1 MNYCKQGLSTTSQI
15 GFMKAENDA
24 KKGMIPV
31 AEDERSYRW
40 VNASDLIAKYAVC
53 SGVASRNCKEVT
65 EYVPSSCGC
74 GKKMVTR
81 TVCQE
86 CACMPKLP
94 EHERGIPVVLYEY
107 EELMRVKFPKE
118 TVNITKLEVDGDYHA
133 SENPIKSSAELED
146 FFRSVL
152 GSTATVV
159 YSGGKIKISTDKVL
173 KTFEYEVNGDANHA
187 ILNKKDERTV
197 EIGANNVYLFETTHD
212 GVGRWVKY
220 VAPTYN
226 ASEIFY
232 EGSETNVQD
241 AIDVTKDIANTAKL
255 TAEKANK
262 DISAV
267 KTDVVDN
274 KTAIAENKT
283 AITENKK
290 EIDSLKEDT
299 VKLTEN
305 ITDVGNI
312 ATQNQNDI
320 EDLKNKVDD
329 IEKSIPDKINEAL
342 AGKDVVA
349 ELYEEGSDMGIA
361 ITNLAGTKT
370 KLKTGHNERVT
381 LTANTPYVITHN
393 LNTKNVLVE
402 VSDATTGAEIIL
414 LETAKETNTI
424 TITSTSSGAVDVII
438 KR

>member
-31 AEDERSYRW
+31 AENERSYRW
-40 VNASDLIAKYAVC
+40 VNASDLIAKYAVGN
-53 SGVASRNCKEVT
+53 GVASRNCKEVV

-94 EHERGIPVVLYEY
+94 EHERGIPVVLYDY

-133 SENPIKSSAELED
+133 SDNPIKSSAELED

-159 YSGGKIKISTDKVL
+159 YSGGKINISTDKVL

-187 ILNKKDERTV
+187 IFNKKDERTV
-197 EIGANNVYLFETTHD
+197 ELGANNVYLFETTHD
-212 GVGRWVKY
+212 WTGRWVKY

-255 TAEKANK
+255 TADKAKEKADVIEGSVNELNTK
-262 DISAV
+262 VNELNTKLSNLSDKVTDIDNDVTRISDNINDIS
-267 KTDVVDN
+267 K
-274 KTAIAENKT
+274 
-283 AITENKK
+283 
-290 EIDSLKEDT
+290 
-299 VKLTEN
+299 
-305 ITDVGNI
+305 I
-312 ATQNQNDI
+312 ATDNTKAIKELNDNFCTKI
-320 EDLKNKVDD
+320 IDCFANNGTD
-329 IEKSIPDKINEAL
+329 IL
-342 AGKDVVA
+342 AS
-349 ELYEEGSDMGIA
+349 LYETGNDMGIQVKT
-361 ITNLAGTKT
+361 IAGTFIN
-370 KLKTGHNERVT
+370 LKTGHNERVT

-414 LETAKETNTI
+414 LETAKEKNTI

>member
-1 MNYCKQGLSTTSQI
+1 
-15 GFMKAENDA
+15 
-24 KKGMIPV
+24 
-31 AEDERSYRW
+31 
-40 VNASDLIAKYAVC
+40 
-53 SGVASRNCKEVT
+53 
-65 EYVPSSCGC
+65 
-74 GKKMVTR
+74 MVTR

-118 TVNITKLEVDGDYHA
+118 TVNITKFEVDGDYHA

-187 ILNKKDERTV
+187 IFNKKDERTV

-241 AIDVTKDIANTAKL
+241 AIDVTKDIANTAKI
-255 TAEKANK
+255 TAEKAQK
-262 DISAV
+262 D
-267 KTDVVDN
+267 VDALDA
-274 KTAIAENKT
+274 K
-283 AITENKK
+283 ITEN
-290 EIDSLKEDT
+290 T
-299 VKLTEN
+299 N
-305 ITDVGNI
+305 
-312 ATQNQNDI
+312 A
-320 EDLKNKVDD
+320 
-329 IEKSIPDKINEAL
+329 INELKAKPVE
-342 AGKDVVA
+342 AS
-349 ELYEEGSDMGIA
+349 LYEEGTDMGIK
-361 ITNLAGTKT
+361 IGET
-370 KLKTGHNERVT
+370 KLKTGHNETVT
-381 LTANTPYVITHN
+381 LTANIPHTITHN
-393 LNTKNVLVE
+393 LNTKNVTID
-402 VSDATTGAEIIL
+402 VSDAGTGAEIVL
-414 LETAKETNTI
+414 SETSRELNTV
-424 TITSTSSGAVDVII
+424 TITSTEDITAEVII